1 MRISIVTISF
11 NQAKYLES
19 AITSVLQQNYPEL
32 EYILV
37 DAGSTDGSREII
49 EKYRDHITKCILEPD
64 KGPADG
70 LNKGF
75 HSATGEILGYLN
87 ADDIYLPGTIK
98 KVVDYFL
105 HSPQHDVV
113 CGGGIIIDE
122 HGQILRKVFSDPFNR
137 RRYLYGAVTIL
148 QQSTF
153 FRRNAFEESGGFN
166 ILNRTCWDGELIL
179 SFSRRKKKITSVYEL
194 WSAFRIY
201 GNSISGSGQ
210 TYSQYLK
217 DVERFFIEE
226 YGRPMNRYD
235 HILVSL
241 MQYEK
246 WLMNPAALWYRLL
259 DISGIIQRGRIQ

>member
-11 NQAKYLES
+11 NQAKFLES
-19 AITSVLQQNYPEL
+19 AITSVLRQNYEDL
-32 EYILV
+32 EYIVV
-37 DAGSTDGSREII
+37 DAGSTDGSLDII
-49 EKYRDHITKCILEPD
+49 EKYRRQIARIINEPD

-75 HSATGEILGYLN
+75 HYATGEILGYLN

-98 KVVDYFL
+98 KVADYFL
-105 HSPQHDVV
+105 HTPIRDVV

-122 HGQILRKVFSDPFNR
+122 YGKILRKVFSDPFNR

-166 ILNRTCWDGELIL
+166 ILNSTCWDGELIL
-179 SFSRRKKKITSVYEL
+179 SFSRQKKKITSVYEL

-217 DVERFFIEE
+217 DIERFFIEE

-235 HILVSL
+235 HILSSL

-246 WLMNPAALWYRLL
+246 WLMNPTALWHRLL
-259 DISGIIQRGRIQ
+259 EIPGFIQRRHIQ